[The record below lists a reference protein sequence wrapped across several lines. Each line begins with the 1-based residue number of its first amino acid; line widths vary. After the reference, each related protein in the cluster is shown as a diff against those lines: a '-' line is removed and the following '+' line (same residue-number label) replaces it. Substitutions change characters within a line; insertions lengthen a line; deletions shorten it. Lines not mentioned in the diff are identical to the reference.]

1 MAAAAQLAPAEAVN
15 AYGVAFRDYSLQET
29 PRQLAVKQFYI
40 EQHMKQTYSF
50 VQTMH
55 TKHLGLNRREMSIW
69 EAAGECCPRCPRCSR
84 CPRCPHIIYHA
95 DAPRHAELLNEV
107 VDDSDPDLDL
117 PQARRPARRGPEP
130 STHLRCARP
139 RSALRR
145 PTTALA
151 LRAFVGAATR
161 SVHANVLSAQ
171 RGTTY
176 SLQSSPL
183 GADILLP
190 CARADTAPA
199 ADGGGVPRGLPRRG
213 LAALDGVHPRCA
225 ARCYRR

>member
-29 PRQLAVKQFYI
+29 PRQLAVKQFYT
-40 EQHMKQTYSF
+40 EQHMKQTYAF

-55 TKHLGLNRREMSIW
+55 AKHLGLNRREMSIW
-69 EAAGECCPRCPRCSR
+69 EAAGECCPRCLRCPR
-84 CPRCPHIIYHA
+84 CPRCPHITYRA
-95 DAPRHAELLNEV
+95 DAPRLAELLNEV

-117 PQARRPARRGPEP
+117 PQARRPEP
-130 STHLRCARP
+130 STRP
-139 RSALRR
+139 RCRGHAPRF
-145 PTTALA
+145 TAQQPRFA
-151 LRAFVGAATR
+151 LRAFIGGATR

-190 CARADTAPA
+190 CARADPAPA
-199 ADGGGVPRGLPRRG
+199 ADGGGVPRGVPRRG
-213 LAALDGVHPRCA
+213 LAAPDGVHPRCA
-225 ARCYRR
+225 ARCSRR